1 VFGIGSLRGA
11 GELNGFDGKQQLMS
25 TLNHVVLEEELAAK
39 RKDPSQ
45 KGNFTLLMVAI
56 AGACKA
62 IAHGVNRCLS
72 FWHSFAKA
80 WCAAKASYC
89 CLPLPDGVGSA

>member
-1 VFGIGSLRGA
+1 MFGIGSLRGA

-62 IAHGVNRCLS
+62 IAHGVNRCHS
-72 FWHSFAKA
+72 FWHSFAD
-80 WCAAKASYC
+80 
-89 CLPLPDGVGSA
+89 L